1 VSIIRNTANR
11 FDNLDEF
18 DKKLT
23 ARREQLQVWQ
33 KRYRRAVIAGD
44 LLAGA
49 LVALIAY
56 YVRFGGEEDLPFGY
70 VICTAL
76 MPFLWV
82 VLLDLVRAHEPRF
95 LFVGTEE
102 FRRIVLAGGVLTIA
116 IALISYA
123 GKIEV
128 ARGWVLLTVV
138 PITLGTLVLRF
149 AWRKRLHRRRETH
162 GDCMHRVV
170 VVGYERASANLF
182 RTLQLDPYHGFDV
195 VGVCLPPDRMAA
207 AGDTLADCDLPVLGS
222 FDNVAMAV
230 AEAGADTVVVLA
242 CPELDGPA
250 MRRLAWDLE
259 ATDTELLVAPV
270 LLEVAGPR
278 VTVRPVADLPL
289 MHVEHT
295 ELTHWRRWLKSAF
308 DRVGAGL
315 VLFLVSPVLLAVAA
329 GIKLTSR
336 GPVLFRQ
343 TRIGHRGEPFQMLK
357 FRSMVVDAESQLSA
371 LREQN
376 NGAGV
381 LFKLREDPRV
391 TRIGRFIRRYSLDE
405 LPQLVNVLRGQMS
418 LVGPRPPLPSEVA
431 TYEQD
436 VHRRFAVRPG
446 ITGLWQVSGRS
457 DLPWDESVRLDI
469 RYVERWSLLLDI
481 LIICRTAG
489 AVLRKTGAY

>member
-1 VSIIRNTANR
+1 MSISNTRNH
-11 FDNLDEF
+11 FDTLEEF
-18 DKKLT
+18 DRKLT
-23 ARREQLQVWQ
+23 TGTQRLQLWQ
-33 KRYRRAVIAGD
+33 NRYRRAVIAGD

-49 LVALIAY
+49 VVALIAF
-56 YVRFGGEEDLPFGY
+56 YVRFGEEKNLSFGY
-70 VICTAL
+70 VVCTAL

-82 VLLDLVRAHEPRF
+82 VLLDLVRVHEPRF
-95 LFVGTEE
+95 LFVGTDE
-102 FRRIVLAGGVLTIA
+102 FRRIVLAGGMLTIG
-116 IALISYA
+116 IALVSYA

-128 ARGWVLLTVV
+128 ARGWVLLTVA
-138 PITLGTLVLRF
+138 PITLATLLFRF
-149 AWRKRLHRRRETH
+149 GWRKRLHRRRETH

-195 VGVCLPPDRMAA
+195 VGVCLPPKRVAA
-207 AGDTLADCDLPVLGS
+207 AGGMLADCDLPVLGS
-222 FDNVAMAV
+222 FDDVGTAV
-230 AEAGADTVVVLA
+230 SEVDADVVVVLA

-259 ATDTELLVAPV
+259 ASDTDLLVAPV

-295 ELTHWRRWLKSAF
+295 ELTHWRRALKSAF
-308 DRVGAGL
+308 DRAGAGL
-315 VLFLVSPVLLAVAA
+315 ALLLVSPVMLAIAA
-329 GIKLTSR
+329 AIKLTSP

-343 TRIGHRGEPFQMLK
+343 TRIGHRGQPFQMLK
-357 FRSMVVDAESQLSA
+357 FRSMVVDAESRLTA

-376 NGAGV
+376 DGAGV

-405 LPQLVNVLRGQMS
+405 LPQLVNVLWGQMS
-418 LVGPRPPLPSEVA
+418 LVGPRPPLPTEVA
-431 TYEQD
+431 LYEQD

-489 AVLRKTGAY
+489 AVFRKTGAY